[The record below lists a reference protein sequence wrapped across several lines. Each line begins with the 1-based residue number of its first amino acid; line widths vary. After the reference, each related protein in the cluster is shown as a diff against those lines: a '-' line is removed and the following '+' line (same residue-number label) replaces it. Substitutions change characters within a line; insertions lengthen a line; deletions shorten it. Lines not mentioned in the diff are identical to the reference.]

1 MNEQQFKQ
9 LWSLAYRG
17 EAPAVLAAVDNE
29 PGLVTRGS
37 EDNGFTL
44 LLLACGGGQADL
56 ARSLLD
62 RKAEVNQRTNDGRD
76 ALMAASVAGHC
87 NVIELLTS
95 RGADIDGRS
104 NPGGTAL
111 ANAAANDKHPACLC
125 LISKKADLTAV
136 GNNGRSILDL
146 YGLGADPPL
155 SDEVMKQRR
164 ESLRAAWAEGPHI
177 SQVRRRNW
185 ERRYPLIVVMTAF
198 HNQTGVA
205 FRPLAYRQVLMLI
218 ANPQLPHNVLIPP
231 LPAGKPEQRRAIL
244 HNKIIGVEAGFEGIF
259 KLIVSFL

>member
-1 MNEQQFKQ
+1 M
-9 LWSLAYRG
+9 
-17 EAPAVLAAVDNE
+17 
-29 PGLVTRGS
+29 
-37 EDNGFTL
+37 
-44 LLLACGGGQADL
+44 

-62 RKAEVNQRTNDGRD
+62 RKAEVNQRANDGMD
-76 ALMAASVAGHC
+76 ALMFASIKGQC

-95 RGADIDGRS
+95 RGADIDARDNAGW
-104 NPGGTAL
+104 TAI
-111 ANAAANDKHPACLC
+111 AYATTHDKHPACLC
-125 LISKKADLTAV
+125 LISKKADLMAV
-136 GNNGRSILDL
+136 VDEGESVLDI
-146 YGLGADPPL
+146 YGLNAIPPL

-218 ANPQLPHNVLIPP
+218 ANPQLPHNVPIPP
-231 LPAGKPEQRRAIL
+231 LPSGTPEQRRAIL
-244 HNKIIGVEAGFEGIF
+244 HNKIFGVETGFEGIF